1 MAMPKTERKR
11 TTTYTTY
18 CLPPSSTVLA
28 GVMCTDLCRHYN
40 CIQTRHQGPR
50 SGASRSLPVTGGLS
64 LFSIFIYLSIYLYG

>member
-28 GVMCTDLCRHYN
+28 GVTYVHRLM
-40 CIQTRHQGPR
+40 
-50 SGASRSLPVTGGLS
+50 
-64 LFSIFIYLSIYLYG
+64 